1 MWRITTDEHDKLYRA
16 FRQKVDKIDSKLS
29 NLQKAEDDY
38 YLTSK
43 YLLGV
48 TQKAYNLFI
57 SSGIEE
63 KRQILKLILQ
73 NSVLDGRLVK
83 YSLLKPFDTILKY
96 ADSQSGLAK
105 WDDFRQADWSEI
117 VDTPDLIL
125 QQTRELLQIANA

>member
-1 MWRITTDEHDKLYRA
+1 MKLKFISGGKERRITADEHDKLYRA
-16 FRQKVDKIDSKLS
+16 FRQRVDEIDSKLS

-83 YSLLKPFDTILKY
+83 YSLLKPFDTILNY
-96 ADSQSGLAK
+96 ADNQL
-105 WDDFRQADWSEI
+105 W
-117 VDTPDLIL
+117 LL
-125 QQTRELLQIANA
+125 REDSNLRPIA